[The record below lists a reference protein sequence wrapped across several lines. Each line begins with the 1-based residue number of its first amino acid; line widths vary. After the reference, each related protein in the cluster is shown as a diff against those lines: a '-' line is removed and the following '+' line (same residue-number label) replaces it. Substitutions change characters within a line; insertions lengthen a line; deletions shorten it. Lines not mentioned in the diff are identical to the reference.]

1 MVEWMIPYSVCGVFG
16 CAPCKPCADKGER
29 DGTANQMKLANGHG
43 GLTVAAVRLAESAS
57 GSVTGSIC
65 SSVAGFACGSVCGWL
80 AYGATQSLFSG
91 AARRVETIVFA
102 MIIPRFTTDCT
113 AFPPSGTK
121 GTGCKGTNDRR
132 SESLREED
140 CSLRKPARS
149 QDLFPFS
156 AGCALG

>member
-1 MVEWMIPYSVCGVFG
+1 MLPVLLPVLFAVLLPALLAVLF
-16 CAPCKPCADKGER
+16 AD
-29 DGTANQMKLANGHG
+29 
-43 GLTVAAVRLAESAS
+43 
-57 GSVTGSIC
+57 
-65 SSVAGFACGSVCGWL
+65 GWL
-80 AYGATQSLFSG
+80 TAPRKASFQVRQAGRNA
-91 AARRVETIVFA
+91 IVLA
-102 MIIPRFTTDCT
+102 MIIPRFTTDYT